1 MSAALT
7 AVHFRA
13 MTYDDLAIIMKI
25 ERAAYAFPWTE
36 PIIRDCI
43 RVGYLCQV
51 LEQHGRISAYGI
63 MSVGASE
70 GHVLNLCVQ
79 PPLQQYGL
87 GRQMLNHL
95 LDLAYSRQVETL
107 FLEVRPSNAQALCLY
122 QAAGFC
128 EVGLRPDYYPNGKK
142 REDAV
147 VMAKA
152 MTS

>member
-1 MSAALT
+1 MSAVLA
-7 AVHFRA
+7 AVRFRA
-13 MTYDDLAIIMKI
+13 MTYDDLAIIMNI

-51 LEQHGRISAYGI
+51 LEQRGRISAYGI
-63 MSVGASE
+63 ISLGAGE

-79 PPLQQYGL
+79 PLLQHCGL

-95 LDLAYSRQVETL
+95 LDLAHSRQVETL
-107 FLEVRPSNAQALCLY
+107 FLEVRPSNKQALRLY

-128 EVGLRPDYYPNGKK
+128 EVGLRPNYYPNGKK

-152 MTS
+152 ITS